1 MAVTPFYLSLS
12 EQLAGL
18 LSGERDWLAN
28 TANASALL
36 FMELTDINWAGF
48 YFLHGDELRLGP
60 FQGKPACTRIP
71 VGAGVCGTAVA
82 TGRSQLVEDVHQFP
96 GHIACDAVSA
106 SEVVIPLYA
115 GERCLGVLDV
125 DSPTVSRFSAEDLAG
140 LEAFARVLLDSSELG
155 STKLGPTK
163 LDRGA

>member
-1 MAVTPFYLSLS
+1 MSLNKFYSSLS

-36 FMELTDINWAGF
+36 FMELADINWAGF
-48 YFLHGDELRLGP
+48 YFLQGDELRLGP

-82 TGRSQLVEDVHQFP
+82 SGESQLVEDVHQFP

-106 SEVVIPLYA
+106 SEVVIPLYDA
-115 GERCLGVLDV
+115 GGRCLGVLDI
-125 DSPTVSRFSAEDLAG
+125 DSPTVARFTAEDLAG
-140 LEAFARVLLDSSELG
+140 LQEFARVLLNCSEIPPVIPH
-155 STKLGPTK
+155 SY
-163 LDRGA
+163 